1 MIFGIRKRFMAT
13 PEGDGVVTV
22 PYPMVEGESPQNQ
35 VMTDQEWR
43 GLRYKLPNLG
53 TLENVHPNLEI
64 KGLLWEHMEFDLMKD
79 EVMTAWEMI
88 VEHETDEEE

>member
-1 MIFGIRKRFMAT
+1 M
-13 PEGDGVVTV
+13 
-22 PYPMVEGESPQNQ
+22 
-35 VMTDQEWR
+35 
-43 GLRYKLPNLG
+43 RYEPTNLG
-53 TLENVHPNLEI
+53 TLDNVHPNLEI